1 MSLFKEGPADLADLA
16 DFLCLVQVG
25 GERFYSGW
33 YSFEVRQASVSA
45 LTGIRFE
52 MDAHAIRHLSPGYMR
67 YSYNGSKMD
76 AHAIRHLSP
85 GNIGKF
91 RIIVLSLYI
100 VETIKVKIV

>member
-1 MSLFKEGPADLADLA
+1 MLHILCKMSLFKEGPADLADLADLA

-33 YSFEVRQASVSA
+33 YSFEVRQAFVSA

-52 MDAHAIRHLSPGYMR
+52 
-67 YSYNGSKMD
+67 MD

-100 VETIKVKIV
+100 VETIKVKIL

>member
-1 MSLFKEGPADLADLA
+1 MADLAG
-16 DFLCLVQVG
+16 FLCFVQVG

-52 MDAHAIRHLSPGYMR
+52 MDAY
-67 YSYNGSKMD
+67 
-76 AHAIRHLSP
+76 AIRHLSP

-100 VETIKVKIV
+100 EKTIMVRFL

>member
-1 MSLFKEGPADLADLA
+1 MLHILCKMSLFKEGPADLADLA

-25 GERFYSGW
+25 GERVYSGW
-33 YSFEVRQASVSA
+33 YSFEVRQAFVSA

-52 MDAHAIRHLSPGYMR
+52 
-67 YSYNGSKMD
+67 MD

>member
-16 DFLCLVQVG
+16 GFLCLVQVG

-52 MDAHAIRHLSPGYMR
+52 MDAHAIRHLSPG
-67 YSYNGSKMD
+67 
-76 AHAIRHLSP
+76 
-85 GNIGKF
+85 NIGKF
-91 RIIVLSLYI
+91 RIIVLSLYV
-100 VETIKVKIV
+100 VETIKVKIVCNRLE